1 MSSPGLGGGYESY
14 EVGLLPLRSRLLS
27 LQSRLQSFEV
37 GYFVVTGRA
46 NNTAAP
52 PRALYLFNGNVSSS
66 VNTPHRG
73 TDRTDCIHI
82 ELGNAA
88 AFDGRVVGRDAASG
102 RVGGRASAV

>member
-46 NNTAAP
+46 NNTAVP
-52 PRALYLFNGNVSSS
+52 HPELYICLTETFQAL
-66 VNTPHRG
+66 
-73 TDRTDCIHI
+73 
-82 ELGNAA
+82 
-88 AFDGRVVGRDAASG
+88 
-102 RVGGRASAV
+102 